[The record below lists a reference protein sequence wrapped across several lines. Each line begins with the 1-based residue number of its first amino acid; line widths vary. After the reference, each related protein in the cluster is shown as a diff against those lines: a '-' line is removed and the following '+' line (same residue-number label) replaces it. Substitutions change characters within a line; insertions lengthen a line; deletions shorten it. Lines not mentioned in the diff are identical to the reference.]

1 MGAPHSGTP
10 EGRYAPVG
18 PTPDQDWRLHYHDL
32 GDGPAVVF
40 LHGSGPGASGW
51 SNFHANAA
59 VWTERGYRC
68 ILVDTLGYG
77 RSSKPT
83 DVPYSLEVLS
93 GCVLRLLDH
102 LGLSAVTLVG
112 NSQGGAVAIRTAL
125 DQPDRVSRLI
135 LMAPGGLEARE
146 TYMQMRGIR
155 SMLRCIYGP
164 EGITAFGMRKV
175 FEKQLFDASLVSD
188 AVVADRTA
196 VALTQPI
203 HVFKTMKVDNQED
216 RLQELAMPVLGL
228 WGVNDVFC
236 PVSGAMKLATRVPNA
251 QVILL
256 SQCGHWVMVEHADTF
271 NRACL
276 DFLGST

>member
-1 MGAPHSGTP
+1 MVPVMLLSASLELRQSFGSVQALRPHSP
-10 EGRYAPVG
+10 
-18 PTPDQDWRLHYHDL
+18 
-32 GDGPAVVF
+32 
-40 LHGSGPGASGW
+40 SCCS
-51 SNFHANAA
+51 FHANAA

-93 GCVLRLLDH
+93 GCVVRLLDH
-102 LGLSAVTLVG
+102 LGLEQVTLVG

-125 DQPDRVSRLI
+125 DHPGRVARMI
-135 LMAPGGLEARE
+135 LMAPGGLEPRE
-146 TYMQMRGIR
+146 TYMEMRGIR

-175 FEKQLFDASLVSD
+175 FEKQLFDKALVTD
-188 AVVADRTA
+188 DLVNDRTA
-196 VALTQPI
+196 VALSQPV

-216 RLQELAMPVLGL
+216 RLEELEMPILGL

-236 PVSGAMKLATRVPNA
+236 PVSGAMKLAARAPRARVVLFNR
-251 QVILL
+251 
-256 SQCGHWVMVEHADTF
+256 CGHWVMVEHAGAF

-276 DFLGST
+276 DFLDNG